1 MVMGRTDGSA
11 GEDLP
16 PGSSGLWEVEGDSAA
31 LPCRESAM
39 QTDTPPAAALGLHR
53 GSSLQVAVVLKEMPM
68 LLNQFVSPVFEE
80 PMVITRAPS
89 VLR

>member
-1 MVMGRTDGSA
+1 
-11 GEDLP
+11 
-16 PGSSGLWEVEGDSAA
+16 
-31 LPCRESAM
+31 M
-39 QTDTPPAAALGLHR
+39 QTDTPPAAALGLHQ
-53 GSSLQVAVVLKEMPM
+53 GSSLQVAVVLKEMPI